1 MNLGAR
7 IRKIRKEKDLTQSE
21 LGKRIGIKSNSVS
34 LIESGDRNASEQ
46 VILSI
51 CREFNVNEIWL
62 RTGEG
67 EPFEKLSRDEELSA
81 FLGKV
86 VSGKEDFRKRF
97 ISALSALDVEDWE
110 ALEKIAAKLLDET
123 KKADP

>member
-1 MNLGAR
+1 MSQEKFAQILGVSRSNLAN
-7 IRKIRKEKDLTQSE
+7 IE
-21 LGKRIGIKSNSVS
+21 LGRVEPTELFLKHLCAVFGVS
-34 LIESGDRNASEQ
+34 ET
-46 VILSI
+46 
-51 CREFNVNEIWL
+51 WL
-62 RTGEG
+62 HTGEG